1 MQGPN
6 ESERFRMPAAGRRL
20 VSAHK
25 AMLARNAVCCAA
37 RGITAAP
44 NRFLIN
50 KSDKM
55 EAGNPRKLRPQAS
68 EGNLAQR
75 VSSRECAMSLFSRI
89 GGRRRRADFLEERT
103 NSRAL
108 RPLVVLHDSQR
119 KTRGFIGGASR

>member
-1 MQGPN
+1 MQSPN
-6 ESERFRMPAAGRRL
+6 ESERFRTRAAGRRL

-25 AMLARNAVCCAA
+25 AMLARNAVSCAA

-44 NRFLIN
+44 NQFLIN

-75 VSSRECAMSLFSRI
+75 LFPRM
-89 GGRRRRADFLEERT
+89 RYVRVLADRRAASACRFCFLRW
-103 NSRAL
+103 R
-108 RPLVVLHDSQR
+108 
-119 KTRGFIGGASR
+119 I